1 MEHMSEDEW
10 RAFASAGTRTG
21 KLGVTLS
28 DGAPHITPIW
38 FLLDDDEVV
47 FNTSETGLKARAL
60 RRDPRAVLC
69 VDDQTPPYSY
79 VQIKGRASI
88 SLDLEEMLVWAVEI
102 GRRYMGDGRAQEF
115 GTRNAA
121 PGECL
126 VRLRID
132 KVIAQRAVAG

>member
-1 MEHMSEDEW
+1 MSEDEW

-79 VQIKGRASI
+79 VQIKGAPPSRSTWRRCWCGRWRSGGGTWVTGAPRSSARATPPLASAW
-88 SLDLEEMLVWAVEI
+88 SGCAS
-102 GRRYMGDGRAQEF
+102 
-115 GTRNAA
+115 TR
-121 PGECL
+121 
-126 VRLRID
+126 
-132 KVIAQRAVAG
+132 